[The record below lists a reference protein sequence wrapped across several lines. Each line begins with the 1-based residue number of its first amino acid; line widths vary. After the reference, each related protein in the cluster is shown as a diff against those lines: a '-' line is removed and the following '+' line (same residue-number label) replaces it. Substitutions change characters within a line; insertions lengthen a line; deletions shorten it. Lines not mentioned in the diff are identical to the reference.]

1 MDFNNS
7 NVISGQASL
16 ALEHIERLN
25 IEKPLFLQ
33 KNRTPIGVLS
43 KLAIPEGVWEFRA
56 SHIKGR
62 KYQLISPFGVQF
74 IADIEGNIGISGKE
88 FKVKS
93 SISQIV
99 GSSESYLEDVKITSR
114 NSSGNGLRPAQLG
127 AIYSLLSHWS
137 LSNDVATVV
146 LPTGTGKT
154 ETMLCL
160 TLADK
165 AKRTLVIAPT
175 IDLKSQI
182 SEKFQTWGMLK
193 TLNIIPEDAPY
204 PNVLVLNK
212 TISKHEHIDVILES
226 EVVISTP
233 AFFARSPDEIIQKFS
248 GLFSHVF
255 FDEAHHIA
263 ASEWQKLKSV
273 FNNSKIVQF
282 TATPY
287 RNDRQPIEGKVVY
300 NYPLSQALK
309 DECFSKISLIS
320 IDERHPKKK
329 DKAIANAAVSQL
341 IKDRESGFTKHKI
354 MVRAESRTHA
364 EILYVN
370 YKEWFPSE
378 NVVLVHSGVKSRKLI
393 IDEIKKDKYDIIVCV
408 DMLKEGFDY
417 PNLKIAAVHG
427 VHKSISVLL
436 QFIGR
441 FTRTQHGLGDAT
453 FIVNYAEEKM
463 STELENLFQEGSGW
477 EEVISEVADAK
488 KSEAESLLT
497 FLQGC
502 KPISGFDSPDI
513 ELNPKLIY
521 PALSCICFKAKKVSW
536 KYFKDAF
543 NTNHYSLS
551 QPFFNELENV
561 FYFTTQRRDKV
572 KWARSDKMRDQKWD
586 LIVMHFDRDTNILYI
601 GHSEKRLDID
611 YLVEAITQEKPM
623 PITGDCVFRSF
634 NSIKRL
640 SIVHAGIFKP
650 ANHLHRYSRL
660 SGADVTTELTKWKE
674 GKRCQKS
681 DFVGIGFRDGFPVS
695 VGASVKGKIWSPARL
710 ADLKEWKSWC
720 LSIGKMITD
729 EAIDSNQLLE
739 DSASKTQI
747 ESFPENVIILAT
759 DWSEDLYLRIHKI
772 TVELPN
778 SKSVMLSECKIRNT
792 YCNKDRAE
800 FSLNILGETVTF
812 EMQLGGEKGHRV
824 IGLDDSKI
832 RVDGI
837 KNNSISLKQF
847 FEENPPTMFLLNGST
862 ISGCIH
868 TDYGD
873 HVIDRIPNN
882 QINKL
887 DWQDVNFTIES
898 MYKSSTKRKNSIQ
911 EYMMRKL
918 ANDGAKVVFNDDN
931 SGESADIIAI
941 FIDDDHIRFQLVHCK
956 YSKEASG
963 ARLSD
968 LYEVCGQALVS
979 LRYKWRPEELLKH
992 MERRNKNGVLTGLR
1006 FYKGNSSDIDD
1017 IKKALKYSD
1026 VSFEF
1031 SVAQPGVDS
1040 SMLTEE
1046 MKDFLGSIYSTI
1058 VEMTETRLSCYFS

>member
-309 DECFSKISLIS
+309 E
-320 IDERHPKKK
+320 
-329 DKAIANAAVSQL
+329 
-341 IKDRESGFTKHKI
+341 
-354 MVRAESRTHA
+354 
-364 EILYVN
+364 
-370 YKEWFPSE
+370 
-378 NVVLVHSGVKSRKLI
+378 
-393 IDEIKKDKYDIIVCV
+393 
-408 DMLKEGFDY
+408 ML
-417 PNLKIAAVHG
+417 
-427 VHKSISVLL
+427 SW
-436 QFIGR
+436 
-441 FTRTQHGLGDAT
+441 FTR
-453 FIVNYAEEKM
+453 V
-463 STELENLFQEGSGW
+463 
-477 EEVISEVADAK
+477 
-488 KSEAESLLT
+488 
-497 FLQGC
+497 
-502 KPISGFDSPDI
+502 
-513 ELNPKLIY
+513 
-521 PALSCICFKAKKVSW
+521 
-536 KYFKDAF
+536 
-543 NTNHYSLS
+543 
-551 QPFFNELENV
+551 
-561 FYFTTQRRDKV
+561 
-572 KWARSDKMRDQKWD
+572 
-586 LIVMHFDRDTNILYI
+586 
-601 GHSEKRLDID
+601 
-611 YLVEAITQEKPM
+611 
-623 PITGDCVFRSF
+623 
-634 NSIKRL
+634 
-640 SIVHAGIFKP
+640 
-650 ANHLHRYSRL
+650 
-660 SGADVTTELTKWKE
+660 
-674 GKRCQKS
+674 
-681 DFVGIGFRDGFPVS
+681 
-695 VGASVKGKIWSPARL
+695 
-710 ADLKEWKSWC
+710 
-720 LSIGKMITD
+720 
-729 EAIDSNQLLE
+729 
-739 DSASKTQI
+739 
-747 ESFPENVIILAT
+747 
-759 DWSEDLYLRIHKI
+759 
-772 TVELPN
+772 
-778 SKSVMLSECKIRNT
+778 
-792 YCNKDRAE
+792 
-800 FSLNILGETVTF
+800 
-812 EMQLGGEKGHRV
+812 
-824 IGLDDSKI
+824 
-832 RVDGI
+832 
-837 KNNSISLKQF
+837 
-847 FEENPPTMFLLNGST
+847 
-862 ISGCIH
+862 
-868 TDYGD
+868 
-873 HVIDRIPNN
+873 
-882 QINKL
+882 
-887 DWQDVNFTIES
+887 
-898 MYKSSTKRKNSIQ
+898 
-911 EYMMRKL
+911 
-918 ANDGAKVVFNDDN
+918 
-931 SGESADIIAI
+931 
-941 FIDDDHIRFQLVHCK
+941 
-956 YSKEASG
+956 
-963 ARLSD
+963 
-968 LYEVCGQALVS
+968 
-979 LRYKWRPEELLKH
+979 
-992 MERRNKNGVLTGLR
+992 
-1006 FYKGNSSDIDD
+1006 
-1017 IKKALKYSD
+1017 
-1026 VSFEF
+1026 
-1031 SVAQPGVDS
+1031 
-1040 SMLTEE
+1040 
-1046 MKDFLGSIYSTI
+1046 
-1058 VEMTETRLSCYFS
+1058 